1 MSPLLVRLSG
11 WFLLFGGLLMAV
23 AVFHL
28 PLSPTVTAL
37 MNFLGGGLLLLGL
50 PALYER
56 QAKQV
61 GWIGLVGLGIIWL
74 DMLIFPVLA
83 GGIAGLVA
91 TFHVP
96 DVLFIIG
103 PLTIIGTLMFGIMTI
118 RARVF
123 PRWLGFCLFVGFIVS
138 FIGHFLP
145 DNLASIAH
153 VIANAGE
160 WLFWLSFSAFGVV
173 LFSQRSLLQESSVD
187 MTVARDAVSGDR

>member
-1 MSPLLVRLSG
+1 MSPRLARLSG

-28 PLSPTVTAL
+28 PFSPTVTAL
-37 MNFLGGGLLLLGL
+37 NSLLGGGLLLLGL
-50 PALYER
+50 PALYVR

-61 GWIGLVGLGIIWL
+61 GWIGLVALAIIWL

-83 GGIAGLVA
+83 GGIAGLVP

-103 PLTIIGTLMFGIMTI
+103 PLTIIGTLLFGIMTM

-123 PRWLGFCLFVGFIVS
+123 PRWLGLCLFVGFIVG

-145 DNLASIAH
+145 DNLAGIAH

-173 LFSQRSLLQESSVD
+173 LLAQRSLLQEGSAD
-187 MTVARDAVSGDR
+187 MTIERDAVPSDR